1 MLSNYV
7 ALESGVP
14 RRLHFTDDYLVD
26 RDITDPDT
34 KKTKRLKTLV
44 FQVDEVDSEPASKT
58 FSVVSSK
65 LAAALQPYLK
75 DHAYRGWDFVITKD
89 GAGFAARFKV
99 EAHPRALQ
107 A

>member
-1 MLSNYV
+1 MLMNYV
-7 ALESGVP
+7 ALAPGVP

-34 KKTKRLKTLV
+34 GKTKRLKTLV
-44 FQVDEVDSEPASKT
+44 FQVDEVDSLPASKT

-89 GAGFAARFKV
+89 GSGFAARFKV